1 MRILCTELLLFL
13 CSVSLG
19 KFLHVSE
26 TPSKAN
32 SNCHREGWL
41 CARQCPEKCTGIDA
55 FTLYSNSVIHPV
67 TTLFP
72 HTRKMRHREA
82 K

>member
-1 MRILCTELLLFL
+1 MSLKLPARPIATVTERAGYVLG
-13 CSVSLG
+13 SVLRS
-19 KFLHVSE
+19 
-26 TPSKAN
+26 
-32 SNCHREGWL
+32 
-41 CARQCPEKCTGIDA
+41 TGIDA